1 MVKALAGSQDIAN
14 FISCLYIMRLKILK
28 SSRNSVDFDE
38 NVMLSSEWPLYEILS
53 QIQVTQLKN
62 VKTFF
67 FE

>member
-28 SSRNSVDFDE
+28 SSRKSVNFDE

-53 QIQVTQLKN
+53 QIQVIQLKN